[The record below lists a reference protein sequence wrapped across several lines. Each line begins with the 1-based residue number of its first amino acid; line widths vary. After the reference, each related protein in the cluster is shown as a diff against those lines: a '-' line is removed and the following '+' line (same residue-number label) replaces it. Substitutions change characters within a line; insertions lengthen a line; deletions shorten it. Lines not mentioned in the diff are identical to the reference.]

1 MFVNSVI
8 DSDTEL
14 FLSKRFHT
22 SFVQSQKGIF
32 YHIHVCMYYA
42 YTINCTFI
50 HTVIVKVNLQKKKKQ
65 TQTHLYTCQEKTK
78 LATTIRII
86 IQLG

>member
-50 HTVIVKVNLQKKKKQ
+50 HTVIVKVNLQKKNKH
-65 TQTHLYTCQEKTK
+65 THTSIYMSRKNKSL
-78 LATTIRII
+78 L
-86 IQLG
+86 QLLE